1 MKITIEFE
9 GQVVSLQN
17 PNVVA
22 IHEALE
28 LCQRALLASGYCFKG
43 ELTIVEDDAEDSS
56 D

>member
-9 GQVVSLQN
+9 GQTVSLDD
-17 PNVVA
+17 PNVVTEM
-22 IHEALE
+22 EAVE

-43 ELTIVEDDAEDSS
+43 DLQIVEEDDKDSP